1 MSVSTIGVIG
11 AGAMGSGIAQVA
23 ATKGID
29 VILLDLSEKAVKTG
43 IDAVERRLS
52 AVVTKGKITPA
63 EKDAALRR
71 IKGTTGYDSLEPA
84 DVIIE
89 AATEDYDLKTRIFKQ
104 LDALVS
110 AEVHHCLQHLV
121 RVHHEACILDIASGA
136 SRGPAFFQSRAG
148 HVARRDR
155 ARAGDQRCDP

>member
-29 VILLDLSEKAVKTG
+29 VILLDVGEKAVTTG
-43 IDAVERRLS
+43 IDAGERRLS

-71 IKGTTGYDSLEPA
+71 IKGTTGYDALEPA
-84 DVIIE
+84 DVIE
-89 AATEDYDLKTRIFKQ
+89 AATKNYDNEGKDFQAGGCASECR
-104 LDALVS
+104 S
-110 AEVHHCLQHLV
+110 HHCLQHLV
-121 RVHHEACILDIASGA
+121 RLHHQACILDIASGA
-136 SRGPAFFQSRAG
+136 SRGPAFLQSRAG